1 MGVGWSESECQQR
14 REICSLRF
22 IGTHLQTVD
31 PKGRIVLPA
40 RFKRLLTPTDQDTLV
55 LTGGREN
62 CLLLYP
68 LGEWTRLAEILDGLP
83 KSEAKRDAIR
93 TISDNT
99 TELELDANSRITVPR
114 EFLDKV
120 GIEREVALVGQLRYI
135 EIWARASYEQGSE
148 KRVQASR
155 DILNEIL

>member
-1 MGVGWSESECQQR
+1 L
-14 REICSLRF
+14 LRF

-31 PKGRIVLPA
+31 PKGRIVLPS
-40 RFKRLLTPTDQDTLV
+40 RFKRLLTAADHDTMV
-55 LTGGREN
+55 LTTGRER

-68 LGEWTRLAEILDGLP
+68 LGEWARLAEALDRLAPG
-83 KSEAKRDAIR
+83 EAKRDAIR

-99 TELELDANSRITVPR
+99 TEIELDANGRLTVPR

-135 EIWARASYEQGSE
+135 EVWARAAYEQGSE
-148 KRVQASR
+148 HRAQTSS

>member
-1 MGVGWSESECQQR
+1 M
-14 REICSLRF
+14 RF

-40 RFKRLLTPTDQDTLV
+40 RFKRLLTPADQDTLV
-55 LTGGREN
+55 LTRGREN

-68 LGEWTRLAEILDGLP
+68 LSEWTRLAEILDSLP

-120 GIEREVALVGQLRYI
+120 GIERDVALVGQLRCI
-135 EIWARASYEQGSE
+135 EVWARASYEEGIERRQ
-148 KRVQASR
+148 QASR
-155 DILNEIL
+155 EILNDIL